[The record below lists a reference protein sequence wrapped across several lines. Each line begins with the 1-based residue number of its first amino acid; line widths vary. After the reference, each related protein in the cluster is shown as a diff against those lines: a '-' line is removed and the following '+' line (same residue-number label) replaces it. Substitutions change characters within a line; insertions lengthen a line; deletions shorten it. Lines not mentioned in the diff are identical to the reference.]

1 MNWINSKCPKT
12 IHLILQPI
20 MLRLQNISVLQFKN
34 YTQQTFNF
42 SEKII
47 GICGSNGAGKTNL
60 LDAIYYLCFTKSYF
74 TKTDS
79 ANVHRGF
86 QGMRIEGNFRK
97 NDEAE
102 KVVCIL
108 RENNKKEVQRNGED
122 YNRLSHHIGQFPA
135 VMIAPDDVE
144 LVTGNSDVRRRF
156 MDMLLCQLDHRY
168 LQSLIDYSKVLQQR
182 NSLLKAFAEK
192 NYRDNT
198 LLDVLTK
205 QLVAPGE
212 YIFQFRKNFLQ
223 QFLPGAAKKYLQIA
237 GTEEPVELDY
247 YSQLQ
252 EDGFEKLLGI
262 YLQKDLL
269 LQRTSIG
276 IHKDDIYLQLNGE
289 NFKNTASQGQRKSL
303 LFALKLQELEQ
314 LKSSKGFSP
323 ILLLDDVFEK
333 LDADRMHNL
342 LQQVCVENDSQIFIT
357 DTHKERLTE
366 ALQKLGTPFQ
376 LIEL

>member
-1 MNWINSKCPKT
+1 
-12 IHLILQPI
+12 

-34 YTQQTFNF
+34 YKQQTFHF
-42 SEKII
+42 SEKIT
-47 GICGSNGAGKTNL
+47 GICGSNGVGKTNL
-60 LDAIYYLCFTKSYF
+60 IDAVYYLCFTKSYF

-79 ANVHRGF
+79 ANVHRGL
-86 QGMRIEGNFRK
+86 QGMRIEGNFIK
-97 NDEAE
+97 QNEEE
-102 KVVCIL
+102 KIVCIL

-122 YNRLSHHIGQFPA
+122 YKRFSHHIGQFPA

-156 MDMLLCQLDHRY
+156 LDTLLCQLDQPY
-168 LQSLIDYSKVLQQR
+168 LQHLIAYNKVLKQR

-192 NYRDNT
+192 NYRDST

-205 QLVAPGE
+205 QLIAPGE

-223 QFLPGAAKKYLQIA
+223 DFLPAVAKKYLQIA
-237 GTEEPVELDY
+237 GTQEPVNLTY
-247 YSQLQ
+247 TSPLL

-269 LQRTSIG
+269 LQRTTIG
-276 IHKDDIYLQLNGE
+276 IHKDDITLQLNGE

-314 LKSSKGFSP
+314 LKIAKGFSP
-323 ILLLDDVFEK
+323 LLLLDDVFEK
-333 LDADRMHNL
+333 LDSGRMYNL
-342 LQQVCVENDSQIFIT
+342 LQQVCVESDSQVFIT
-357 DTHKERLTE
+357 DTHKERLSD

-376 LIEL
+376 LIELS